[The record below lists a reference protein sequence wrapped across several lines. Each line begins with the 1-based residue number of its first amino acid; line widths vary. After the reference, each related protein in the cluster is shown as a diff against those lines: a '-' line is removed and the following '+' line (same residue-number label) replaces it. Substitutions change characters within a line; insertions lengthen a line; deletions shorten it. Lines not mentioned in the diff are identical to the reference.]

1 MPPRNRVDDNPS
13 PLASR
18 RVSSVVT
25 STPHDALVRA
35 IFGQPDYAAQELLA
49 VLPQRVRARI
59 RLDTLALIEGSFID
73 EELRESSADLL
84 FNVGLKR
91 GGSGLVYVLFE
102 HQSTHDERMPLR
114 LLRYQTRIWERYAA
128 AHPTTAKF
136 PPVVPL
142 LLHHG
147 ANPWPWQPRF
157 SSILALDDVDRAD
170 FGRSLLDFDFAL
182 DALARQ
188 SDAEILSRGS
198 DAVVR
203 LTLLALR
210 NGRSHPRLHELMAA
224 AMKALRNELRGPDV
238 IPAIHRLAR
247 YALEVGDSPMK
258 LVRAAFANAL
268 GSDDRSEVM
277 VSTADQL
284 RTEALCTALLQL
296 LEVKF
301 GEIDA
306 SIRTRIEQA
315 SLEQVKAWL
324 PRVVVVSTP
333 EEIFES

>member
-13 PLASR
+13 PLAPR

-157 SSILALDDVDRAD
+157 SSILALDD
-170 FGRSLLDFDFAL
+170 
-182 DALARQ
+182 LARQ

>member
-157 SSILALDDVDRAD
+157 SSILALDD
-170 FGRSLLDFDFAL
+170 
-182 DALARQ
+182 LARQ